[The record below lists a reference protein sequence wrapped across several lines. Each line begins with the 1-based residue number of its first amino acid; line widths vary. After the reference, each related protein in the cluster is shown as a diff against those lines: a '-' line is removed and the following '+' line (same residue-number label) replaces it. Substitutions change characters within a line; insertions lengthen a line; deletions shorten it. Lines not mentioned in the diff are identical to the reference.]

1 MPPRR
6 KKSAAKPAARQPL
19 TRERALRVAQRLA
32 DEGGM
37 ETLTM
42 RRLAEELG
50 VEAMSLYHHVP
61 NKDAIL
67 DGMVDQ
73 IFEEITLPSPARP
86 WREAMRERA
95 ASVRAVLLRHRW

>member
-6 KKSAAKPAARQPL
+6 KKSAAKPPARQPL
-19 TRERALRVAQRLA
+19 TRERALREAQRLA

-73 IFEEITLPSPARP
+73 IFEEITLPSPALP
-86 WREAMRERA
+86 WRVAMRERA
-95 ASVRAVLLRHRW
+95 ASVLGG